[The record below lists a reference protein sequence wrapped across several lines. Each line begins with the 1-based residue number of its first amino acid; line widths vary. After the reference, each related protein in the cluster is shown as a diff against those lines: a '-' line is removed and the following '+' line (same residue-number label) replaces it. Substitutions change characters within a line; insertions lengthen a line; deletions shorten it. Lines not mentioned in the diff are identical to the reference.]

1 MNIITIF
8 QHFFSV
14 FQVKNQEPHEKC
26 PLHASRDL
34 YRIQEG
40 NKTQE
45 YAARWV
51 CNFCGKAFYSEHYLD
66 KHFENKHSDQ
76 LVKVR
81 SNCFFVTCI
90 GICSMPSTA
99 LYLTWLEIVSSTYI
113 LMGRYDHSL
122 SLDAT
127 IMVSKHCP
135 TIGEHVV
142 TIFVTQ

>member
-1 MNIITIF
+1 VNIITIF

-14 FQVKNQEPHEKC
+14 FQVKNQEPHQKC

-99 LYLTWLEIVSSTYI
+99 LYLRWLEIVSSTYI

-127 IMVSKHCP
+127 IMVSKNCP